1 MAHSS
6 ELPPPPAGRVG
17 WPWVSLSEAG
27 SIGGG
32 ERIQWPKIS
41 IVTPSFNQGRFLEQ
55 TLRSV
60 LLQGYPNLEYVVL
73 DGGSSDNSIEILERY
88 APHLA
93 YWRSQPDAGQADAVA
108 SGFERATGEIFG
120 YLNSDDILLPGALKH
135 VARMFNLS
143 KAGVV
148 YGNRLVI
155 DEDGAVIGRH
165 IWPYFLSRY
174 HWARGQPM
182 AQECT
187 FWRKDV
193 YRGVGGIDR
202 SKFFILDYDLFYRMW
217 MATPFRKTRAYLG
230 AIRVHDETKS
240 TRHDDV
246 RHQEMAIAKAH
257 YELREPGFLRV
268 RIMNRL
274 DRIQSLFDTSME
286 AMRGSAP
293 PGIDGRE
300 QGK

>member
-1 MAHSS
+1 MA
-6 ELPPPPAGRVG
+6 
-17 WPWVSLSEAG
+17 
-27 SIGGG
+27 
-32 ERIQWPKIS
+32 RIS
-41 IVTPSFNQGRFLEQ
+41 
-55 TLRSV
+55 
-60 LLQGYPNLEYVVL
+60 
-73 DGGSSDNSIEILERY
+73 
-88 APHLA
+88 

-120 YLNSDDILLPGALKH
+120 YVNSDDVLLPGALRH
-135 VARMFNLS
+135 VARMFAIS

-155 DEDGAVIGRH
+155 DESGAVIGRH

-174 HWARGQPM
+174 HWARGQPV
-182 AQECT
+182 AKEST

-193 YRGVGGIDR
+193 YKRVGGIDR

-217 MATPFRKTRAYLG
+217 MATSFYKTRAFLG

-246 RHQEMAIAKAH
+246 RHQEMAMAKAH
-257 YELREPGFLRV
+257 YALREPGFFRV

-274 DRIQSLFDTSME
+274 DRIQTMFDTCME
-286 AMRGSAP
+286 AMRGSSL
-293 PGIDGRE
+293 PGIESRE
-300 QGK
+300 LSKCAQ